1 MKPFSSIAI
10 PHIDIIEGKLTED
23 VFAADLWE
31 VFKGRGPEDYR
42 DPDTFFRKTYLTE
55 GMKNLLSVAE
65 RRLKGEGGDPIIQL
79 QTPFG
84 GGKTH
89 SLIALYHKARSWNVN
104 VVVLDGTALDPK
116 EETIW
121 GEMEKQ
127 LTKRIE
133 KFKGQIPPGTEKLK
147 ELLEQYQPILI
158 LMDEILTYTTK
169 AAGVKVGD
177 SNLAAQVLA
186 FMHELTRVVRSLYK
200 GLLVLTLPSSLLERY
215 DESAERLF
223 QQLQKITGRM
233 EKVYAPVKDEEVAS
247 VIRARLFSS
256 VNKKEAEKIIDEFLN
271 HAEREEILPR
281 GVERSEYKKRF
292 LESYPFQPE
301 VVEVLY
307 TRWGSFPTF
316 QRTRGI
322 LRLLSLVIY
331 SLKGSN
337 IPFIRLG
344 DFDLTNDEIRREL
357 IKHIGS
363 QYDSVLASDITGS
376 EAGAKKVD
384 SDLGKAYIAYHLGTK
399 IATTIFLYSFSGG
412 VEKGATIADVKLACS
427 EIGVPSSIVVE
438 ALSKLKERLFFLQS
452 NGRML
457 FTDQPNL
464 NRIVLT
470 RMENVTEETIKEEEE
485 KILSTLF
492 SKEYF
497 EVYLWPKNTK
507 DVPDTRKLKLVI
519 LRNDDKDLCK
529 NIIENCGEGPRVHR
543 NTLIF
548 LCPKSSERMSFDDFL
563 RRKIAWEAIQKDE
576 HLALTESQKRDVSEK
591 ISSLKREVGK
601 RTREL
606 YRIVYFPSKDGLE
619 EIDMG
624 VPVIGASTILNREI
638 LEKFA
643 GEKIATKIDPSF
655 LEGKYLKGK
664 DYVNVKSLLN
674 SFYNTPGEIRI
685 LSDSI
690 FEECIR
696 KGVVEGRFGY
706 GVLEGEKPIC
716 KYFKTDF
723 TLEIADDSILIR
735 PELCA
740 VGTISEKDLQ
750 SYVEEIRKA
759 THIEELESVKERIAW
774 NRLTEGQK
782 SLLEREIKDRD
793 QKIRG
798 IKEYRFIRLVL
809 KVPTGKISDVAR
821 MVNYLRTKFEKIIL
835 RVDISAEE
843 GGLKPEEYK
852 EKIEETINQS
862 RIEVEKEEIS

>member
-1 MKPFSSIAI
+1 MK
-10 PHIDIIEGKLTED
+10 D
-23 VFAADLWE
+23 
-31 VFKGRGPEDYR
+31 
-42 DPDTFFRKTYLTE
+42 
-55 GMKNLLSVAE
+55 LLSVAE

-121 GEMEKQ
+121 GEIEKQ

-133 KFKGQIPPGTEKLK
+133 KFKGQTPPGTEKLK

-169 AAGVKVGD
+169 AAGVKVSD
-177 SNLAAQVLA
+177 SNLAAQVLV
-186 FMHELTRVVRSLYK
+186 FMHELTRVVRSLNK
-200 GLLVLTLPSSLLERY
+200 CLLVLTLPSSLLERY

-256 VNKKEAEKIIDEFLN
+256 INKKEAEEIIDEFLN
-271 HAEREEILPR
+271 HAEREEILP
-281 GVERSEYKKRF
+281 GGMERSEYKKRF

-301 VVEVLY
+301 VVEILY

-316 QRTRGI
+316 QRTRGV

-331 SLKGSN
+331 SLKDSN
-337 IPFIRLG
+337 VPFIRLG

-376 EAGAKKVD
+376 EAGVKKVD

-452 NGRML
+452 NGRLL

-470 RMENVTEETIKEEEE
+470 RMENITGEMIREEEE
-485 KILSTLF
+485 KILPTLF

-519 LRNDDKDLCK
+519 LWNDDKDLCK
-529 NIIENCGEGPRVHR
+529 NIIENCGEDPRVHR

-606 YRIVYFPSKDGLE
+606 YRIVYLPSKDGLE

-624 VPVIGASTILNREI
+624 MPVIGASTILNREI

-655 LEGKYLKGK
+655 LEEKYLKGK

-696 KGVVEGRFGY
+696 KGVIEGRFGY
-706 GVLEGEKPIC
+706 GVLEGEKPTC

-750 SYVEEIRKA
+750 SYAEEIRKA
-759 THIEELESVKERIAW
+759 AHIEELDSVKERIAW
-774 NRLTEGQK
+774 NRLTEEQK

-798 IKEYRFIRLVL
+798 IKEYRSIHLVL

-843 GGLKPEEYK
+843 GSLKPEEYK

-862 RIEVEKEEIS
+862 QIEVEKEEVS